1 MVRYLK
7 IKVPL
12 EPQPVLS
19 NAPLNS
25 AEQTRTRAPRVS
37 ESLKDIQSKSLPPG
51 APKEPRIKIS
61 PQAQHPDKRYAS
73 ATVISPGYHPENLEK
88 KLHELESKL
97 QDYHEQVRKK
107 ETALKLAQ
115 QFKNEEIEQQSFK
128 GKSDIQKNKV
138 DRPKHVDF
146 SSLKNNFTMVN
157 ALIIFLSIAVFFIT
171 THSFLMLTQHRFEK
185 AFVYRPK
192 LNKKDMNPQMVN
204 RLAAYMT
211 SDRMLAEIIEK
222 LEKLSPDESVRQ
234 RQLHDWMIEYR
245 QRIQIHPNP
254 QEGVIQLN
262 IKWDHKDKTVL
273 IARQITDAYLE
284 IMNTQKSIDDYLQYF
299 KKAVER
305 SASFKTRDKVILV
318 NAHQKNLIKD
328 LFVRKQQEYKTQLTN
343 LEEKSAHLG
352 KRLTL
357 AKETKYLSALS
368 RPQSMDDYIIFGLK
382 SRLFDLEAAAF
393 IAQETGSSAVFIND
407 LSKKLQQIR
416 GRIEHLINI
425 RLGQELNP
433 DEKRELYLTMKK
445 MRIEVNKEILSMI
458 MAGQYGLQSDFSINQ
473 REYLVN
479 QRKIYKLL
487 HNYSTY
493 TSSKKRLSEIF
504 DRSQA
509 GQNNSFDRKSFS
521 FWKMYQQRV
530 IYTISLGAGLLSGFW
545 LVFFR
550 NKRKAMVSL

>member
-12 EPQPVLS
+12 EPQPVLF

-25 AEQTRTRAPRVS
+25 QERTRTPRVS
-37 ESLKDIQSKSLPPG
+37 ESLKEIQSEPLPPE
-51 APKEPRIKIS
+51 APKEPRIKVS
-61 PQAQHPDKRYAS
+61 PQARNPNKRYAS
-73 ATVISPGYHPENLEK
+73 STVISPGYNPENLEK

-97 QDYHEQVRKK
+97 QDYQEQVRKK

-115 QFKNEEIEQQSFK
+115 QFKNEEIEQQSLK
-128 GKSDIQKNKV
+128 GKSETPKNTG
-138 DRPKHVDF
+138 DRFKPVDF
-146 SSLKNNFTMVN
+146 SSLKKNFTMVN
-157 ALIIFLSIAVFFIT
+157 ALIIFLSMAVFFIT

-192 LNKKDMNPQMVN
+192 LNKKDMNPQTVN

-222 LEKLSPDESVRQ
+222 LEKLSPNESIRRQ
-234 RQLHDWMIEYR
+234 QLHDWMIEYR

-254 QEGVIQLN
+254 QAGVIQLN
-262 IKWDHKDKTVL
+262 IKWDNKDKTVL

-284 IMNTQKSIDDYLQYF
+284 IMNIQKSIDDYLQYF
-299 KKAVER
+299 KKAVDR
-305 SASFKTRDKVILV
+305 NASFKTRDKVILV
-318 NAHQKNLIKD
+318 NAHQKGLIKD

-352 KRLTL
+352 KKLTL

-382 SRLFDLEAAAF
+382 SRLFDVEAAAF
-393 IAQETGSSAVFIND
+393 ITQEIGSSAVFIND
-407 LSKKLQQIR
+407 LSKKSQQIR
-416 GRIEHLINI
+416 GRIEHLIKI
-425 RLGQELNP
+425 RLGKELNP

-445 MRIEVNKEILSMI
+445 MRIDINKEILSMV
-458 MAGQYGLQSDFSINQ
+458 MAGQYGLQPDFSINQ

-493 TSSKKRLSEIF
+493 TSSKKRLSDIF
-504 DRSQA
+504 DHSPADQNA
-509 GQNNSFDRKSFS
+509 GFDRKPFS
-521 FWKMYQQRV
+521 FWKMYQQRF
-530 IYTISLGAGLLSGFW
+530 IYTISLSLGLLSGFW
-545 LVFFR
+545 LIFFR
-550 NKRKAMVSL
+550 NKRKAMVSYNA